1 MKTITITLDLTAENL
16 EKLKA
21 FLPEQVWPEE
31 ITKPTVTIPKEEP
44 VTETKEEPVAKEE
57 PQISK
62 SDIRAAALAL
72 SKSGKKDALSE
83 IFKKYGGKKLSDF
96 DNRPDLYGAMMKDLV
111 DANA

>member
-21 FLPEQVWPEE
+21 FLPEQTWPEE

-44 VTETKEEPVAKEE
+44 VTETKEEPQV
-57 PQISK
+57 SK